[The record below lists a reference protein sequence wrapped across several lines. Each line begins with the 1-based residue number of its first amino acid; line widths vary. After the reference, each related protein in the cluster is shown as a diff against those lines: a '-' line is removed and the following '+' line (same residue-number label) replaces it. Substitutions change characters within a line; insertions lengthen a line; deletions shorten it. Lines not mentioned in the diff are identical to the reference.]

1 MLLFVTLLA
10 AAASTQPVGDMP
22 VINPKADQPATC
34 PATSRYEASKRGK
47 APKAQKLN
55 ELPVPKTVDAPITSM
70 PREAKIVIDIAL
82 IALFGLQ
89 HSVMARPAFKAAWT
103 RAVPVTIERS
113 VYVLFASVA
122 LIVLYLFWQPLGRTV
137 W

>member
-55 ELPVPKTVDAPITSM
+55 ELPDADLYSAVYRRIGKCEAPI
-70 PREAKIVIDIAL
+70 IVK
-82 IALFGLQ
+82 FG
-89 HSVMARPAFKAAWT
+89 
-103 RAVPVTIERS
+103 
-113 VYVLFASVA
+113 VA
-122 LIVLYLFWQPLGRTV
+122 GG
-137 W
+137 